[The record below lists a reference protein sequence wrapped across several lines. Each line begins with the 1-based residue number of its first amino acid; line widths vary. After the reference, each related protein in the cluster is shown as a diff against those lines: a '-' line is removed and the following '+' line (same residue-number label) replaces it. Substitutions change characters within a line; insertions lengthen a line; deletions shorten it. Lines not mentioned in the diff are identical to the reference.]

1 MESIKEK
8 TPMIIVAII
17 AIAIL
22 GGAVYFFEYYEAV
35 YYTRIDNAKLQKISS
50 SDEMKYQYTLDSY
63 DEKGKKKE
71 LSFKT
76 SRELRQDAYLLL
88 EVRSIGVHTWKEIQY
103 EELPDSVK
111 IHYSENET

>member
-8 TPMIIVAII
+8 MPMIIVAII

-35 YYTRIDNAKLQKISS
+35 YYTRIDNAKLEKVSS

-63 DEKGKKKE
+63 DEKGNKKE
-71 LSFKT
+71 LSFKA
-76 SRELRQDAYLLL
+76 SRELKQDAYLLL

-111 IHYSENET
+111 IHYEE

>member
-22 GGAVYFFEYYEAV
+22 GGAVYFFEYYEAI
-35 YYTRIDNAKLQKISS
+35 YYTKIDNTKLERVSS

-63 DEKGKKKE
+63 DVKGKKKE
-71 LSFKT
+71 LKFKT

-88 EVRSIGVHTWKEIQY
+88 EVRATGVHTWKEVQY
-103 EELPDSVK
+103 EELPEQVK
-111 IHYSENET
+111 VNYKD